1 VSRFQPQLATSI
13 PGTTNVQERISHGQ
27 PIFCHS
33 NNLDG
38 LFERQ
43 GWEDGGARTHGYP
56 PALHDLDKVLDEAI
70 VKVLPSQM
78 GVSGCGLHLEHSLV
92 DGEHRDIE
100 GTATQIEDEDVLLTG
115 CPLFVKTCKFS
126 VSVVAYTSIP

>member
-1 VSRFQPQLATSI
+1 
-13 PGTTNVQERISHGQ
+13 
-27 PIFCHS
+27 
-33 NNLDG
+33 
-38 LFERQ
+38 
-43 GWEDGGARTHGYP
+43 
-56 PALHDLDKVLDEAI
+56 VLDEAI